1 MFFLL
6 CGKFSVFVFGSYTR
20 EFWCCLHNWGWKYQQ
35 ATAAIVVPPS
45 DGRLFASTNFL
56 ILRRFLRFS
65 FLSVCSRRHKL
76 AQLSKSRFF
85 LAVSLFRFVLIM
97 RIYRQNVVHYT
108 FIGLTKIGTRPWSY
122 DAKMYSP
129 SDHLIQIE
137 MKIVCIQLERKFKIC
152 AHLFS
157 NKTNVPLHLD
167 ARKSRHNVNVRLMEE
182 VWKGW
187 SCALRIAATTATI
200 TAACS

>member
-1 MFFLL
+1 M
-6 CGKFSVFVFGSYTR
+6 CGKFSVFVFGFYIR
-20 EFWCCLHNWGWKYQQ
+20 EFWCCLHNWAWKHQQ
-35 ATAAIVVPPS
+35 ATAAIVAPSS

-56 ILRRFLRFS
+56 ILRRFFRFS
-65 FLSVCSRRHKL
+65 FLSVCSWRHKL

-97 RIYRQNVVHYT
+97 RIYRRNVMHYT
-108 FIGLTKIGTRPWSY
+108 FTGLAKIGTRSWSY

-137 MKIVCIQLERKFKIC
+137 MKIVCIQLEIC

-167 ARKSRHNVNVRLMEE
+167 ARKSRHNVYVLFL
-182 VWKGW
+182 WKKYGRGGFVLYA
-187 SCALRIAATTATI
+187 SQQQRQR
-200 TAACS
+200 